1 MNKCKNQYD
10 TENYE
15 KKNKKKQNM
24 SKMKKKIQSAI
35 GQQRNRGLKVVHL
48 LCVTVDNLRWNV
60 DIRIKMIER
69 KLCSNNT
76 SDNNTSR
83 DR

>member
-35 GQQRNRGLKVVHL
+35 GQQRNRGLKIVHL
-48 LCVTVDNLRWNV
+48 FCVTVDNLR
-60 DIRIKMIER
+60 
-69 KLCSNNT
+69 
-76 SDNNTSR
+76 
-83 DR
+83 

>member
-15 KKNKKKQNM
+15 IKNKKKQNM

-35 GQQRNRGLKVVHL
+35 GQQRIRGLKVVHL
-48 LCVTVDNLRWNV
+48 LFVTVDNLR
-60 DIRIKMIER
+60 
-69 KLCSNNT
+69 
-76 SDNNTSR
+76 
-83 DR
+83 